1 MISILL
7 VISSLMPKSTYN
19 FPDNITKEEKKY
31 ITTISKVIN
40 KKPLEI
46 SKTSNNFIYITYDDT
61 KYLVSPSQ
69 TIEIV
74 WVSSNNSW
82 ECLGKEVD

>member
-1 MISILL
+1 
-7 VISSLMPKSTYN
+7 MPKPTYN

-46 SKTSNNFIYITYDDT
+46 SKTYNNFIYVTYDDT

>member
-1 MISILL
+1 MMTILL
-7 VISSLMPKSTYN
+7 VISSLMPKPTYN

-46 SKTSNNFIYITYDDT
+46 SKTSNNFIYVTYDDT